1 MGIYI
6 LTSYLQLECTLHM
19 KNLKK
24 VQMINTTIYP
34 SNKAVAKKWK
44 FSTEQCCY
52 NLTEEK

>member
-34 SNKAVAKKWK
+34 SNKAVAKNGN
-44 FSTEQCCY
+44 SLQ
-52 NLTEEK
+52 NNAVII